1 VSLAASSA
9 ADLEQLISRLP
20 EGLMAFDGYPGAGKS
35 TIAKEI
41 AANLRMECI
50 HLDDF
55 LTPGLG
61 RFVSAIDI
69 SKLSAELHKRPIVVE
84 GICMLAVMKQ
94 LSLMPDLLIYVQPDQ
109 AEAVIGES
117 LAEEVGAYIKE
128 FSPAKFP
135 GVVMYYPPS
144 VTHEESTTQFL
155 VEGSNVPPVGAVTG
169 EPVVINKETRIL
181 DDGRTHIDIAFIQ
194 AKTKISLALVFGGML
209 TLLIGL
215 VILIYGV
222 AGQDQ
227 ALIRLPRFEVS
238 ARGIGGVIMMTSCV
252 WAFIAYQPGKADLL
266 SEEGIFREIQLSR
279 PGFREASLHINHPIS
294 GGGQECA
301 SCRRRHPRKAAQ
313 KS

>member
-1 VSLAASSA
+1 MSLAASLA

-109 AEAVIGES
+109 AEAFIGES

-252 WAFIAYQPGKADLL
+252 WAFIAYQARPIYSQRREY
-266 SEEGIFREIQLSR
+266 SEKFNSAGRVLERHHYISTTQFLVEGRN
-279 PGFREASLHINHPIS
+279 GNCSLRS
-294 GGGQECA
+294 E
-301 SCRRRHPRKAAQ
+301 R
-313 KS
+313 